1 MPVVLF
7 HNYFSVAL
15 RERVGASKQG
25 EVRLEKNKQMQG
37 EPEKEKSMAVKRAL
51 QRLARSNAH

>member
-1 MPVVLF
+1 MSVVLF

-37 EPEKEKSMAVKRAL
+37 EPEKEKSMAVKRRCNDL
-51 QRLARSNAH
+51 HV